1 MQGADRRVMISAG
14 EESGDL
20 HGAALIREAAA
31 RGLPVSFFGLGG
43 DRMRDAGCRL
53 LAHARETAVMGIAEV
68 LGQARRLLRLR
79 EEIARVAASERPD
92 ALVLIDSPDF
102 NFRLAKRA
110 TEAGIP
116 VVYYICPQIWAWRQ
130 GRIRFLAKYARRRL
144 VILPFEEEFYRA
156 RGVTADFVGHPLLDE
171 TSPVPRAEAREAL
184 PIPQDG
190 DLLAVLPGSR
200 RGVFARL
207 APVMLEAAAI
217 LSRSRPGLRV
227 AVALAPTL
235 PEELAER
242 HLAAAPPALEG
253 RLHPLRGLSQTAL
266 NAASAALIASG
277 TSAAEA
283 AVLGTPAVVC
293 YRTSPVSYLI
303 ARLLVKT
310 PHISIPNLV
319 LGRRLLPELVQGDA
333 TPARIAAAAAP
344 FLDGGPE
351 LEEMSAGLREVTRA
365 LGGPGASARA
375 LDIVL
380 REAGGQPG

>member
-1 MQGADRRVMISAG
+1 MAEAEIRIMISAG

-20 HGAALIREAAA
+20 HGAALIREAAR
-31 RGLPVSFFGLGG
+31 RGLAVSFFGLGG
-43 DRMRDAGCRL
+43 DRMMEAGCRL

-68 LGQARRLLRLR
+68 LGQARRLLALR
-79 EEIARVAASERPD
+79 RRIAEAAVAERPD

-102 NFRLAKRA
+102 NFRLARRA
-110 TEAGIP
+110 SEAGIP

-130 GRIRFLAKYARRRL
+130 GRIRFLARHTRRRL
-144 VILPFEEEFYRA
+144 LILPFEEEFYRS

-171 TSPVPRAEAREAL
+171 IVPLPRAEARAAL
-184 PIPQDG
+184 GLPDG
-190 DLLAVLPGSR
+190 PLLALLPGSR

-207 APVMLEAAAI
+207 APVMLEAAAV
-217 LSRSRPGLRV
+217 LAGARPGLRV
-227 AVALAPTL
+227 CVALAPTL
-235 PEELAER
+235 PPELAER
-242 HLAAAPPALEG
+242 HLSAAPGILRG
-253 RLHPLRGLSQTAL
+253 RLDSVTGRSQTVL

-293 YRTSPVSYLI
+293 YRTSPASYLV
-303 ARLLVKT
+303 AKLLVKT
-310 PHISIPNLV
+310 GFISIPNLV
-319 LGRRLLPELVQGDA
+319 LGRAILPELVQGGA
-333 TPARIAAAAAP
+333 TPGNISAAAAP

-351 LEEMSAGLREVTRA
+351 LEAAESGLREVTRA

-380 REAGGQPG
+380 REAGAGAR